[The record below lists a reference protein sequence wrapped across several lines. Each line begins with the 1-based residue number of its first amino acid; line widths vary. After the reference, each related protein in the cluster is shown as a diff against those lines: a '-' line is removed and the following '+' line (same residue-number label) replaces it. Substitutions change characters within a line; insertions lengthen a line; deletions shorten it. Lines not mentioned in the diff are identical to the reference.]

1 MLLTTCSNC
10 AAQFKVQPE
19 QLSIRQGRV
28 MCGRCRHVFNAFE
41 SLKRVSQDYAAP
53 DADASIQTIAEHSI
67 HTDDTAANID
77 ATREHGVEE
86 NHDQTESAVA
96 PAVGF
101 IRFKNQRRDAFA
113 PPPGAQPDKHLQNPN
128 SDSLNESEPNH
139 SDHATVV
146 LPDETLEHTD
156 FNPPWLRP
164 KVVRPPRSKLWF
176 FGCLIMLIVLAAQL
190 GYFFRTAVVEIV
202 PQTRPYFVTACDA
215 LGCKVSWGRD
225 NNMIKIMESDLIEPP
240 GKPGRILVTAIL
252 ANRHTVKQDL
262 PALELRLTD
271 TANQVLVSRV
281 LQPADYLGRALR
293 RDEGIDAG
301 AELFI
306 NLHIE
311 SSNKAVASGYGLRA
325 FYP

>member
-1 MLLTTCSNC
+1 
-10 AAQFKVQPE
+10 
-19 QLSIRQGRV
+19 

-293 RDEGIDAG
+293 RDEGIEPG